1 MDNNTPPQV
10 PDSPVPAELAQQQP
24 AYETPPE
31 EHNKP
36 KSKKKIIIL
45 LVVLL
50 LAIGLGAAA
59 FFLLRS
65 EPAVPTATNATTQ
78 ESPAKPSPKPTKLWL
93 TSYYNKT
100 DQFAEISYDGSEIT
114 SVKQPYTPA
123 VSSKYIALVTDKGVE
138 VASSSKPEETVLV
151 LEKKAGESVDF
162 AWYDDADELI
172 VSTKLIANKPAKPDQ
187 YYIPDVRQSF
197 YKVNPDGSGKSKLF
211 DQQTTYGSAFIIGA
225 SDKRQEFYWGVETE
239 GGPAALLN
247 VSSLETGK
255 LVKKLNPKAN
265 DSGKITILGDNAYYI
280 STADTIRNINLD
292 TYKDT
297 LVANPLGDT
306 AGISTTALTATC
318 SVGGSIES
326 LIKVHDSADTLLF
339 STVTNKPHKSGI
351 YQLNLKTKKYASLT
365 GFDSVRQIKLLAS
378 TEEKVIFSRNDAN
391 ICNAKNEK
399 SAPGSISVFD
409 QTTKK
414 NTEVELD
421 SSEKYINASVNFF
434 AKPAN

>member
-1 MDNNTPPQV
+1 M
-10 PDSPVPAELAQQQP
+10 
-24 AYETPPE
+24 
-31 EHNKP
+31 
-36 KSKKKIIIL
+36 
-45 LVVLL
+45 
-50 LAIGLGAAA
+50 
-59 FFLLRS
+59 
-65 EPAVPTATNATTQ
+65 
-78 ESPAKPSPKPTKLWL
+78 
-93 TSYYNKT
+93 
-100 DQFAEISYDGSEIT
+100 
-114 SVKQPYTPA
+114 
-123 VSSKYIALVTDKGVE
+123 
-138 VASSSKPEETVLV
+138 
-151 LEKKAGESVDF
+151 
-162 AWYDDADELI
+162 I